1 VSVSNP
7 KLQILDTLSKFSHDN
22 DPEVALN
29 AILAM
34 GLAGA
39 GMLNFIV
46 LLYIKYIHLLLLHE
60 FEPNIYILYVPQTVT
75 IELIRRTWL
84 PWMTQSKN

>member
-1 VSVSNP
+1 
-7 KLQILDTLSKFSHDN
+7 
-22 DPEVALN
+22 
-29 AILAM
+29 
-34 GLAGA
+34 
-39 GMLNFIV
+39 